1 VKFFSLFGVDLFAQV
16 IHFDEL
22 DLVGIGHRRVN
33 ALAVYELAGFGM
45 MLMVSSTRKES
56 MTAPAAFG

>member
-22 DLVGIGHRRVN
+22 DLV
-33 ALAVYELAGFGM
+33 ALAVYELAGLAM
-45 MLMVSSTRKES
+45 MLTLSRSRKKID
-56 MTAPAAFG
+56 